1 MAYNFNPQFSKHLN
15 NPNTKSKNYK
25 NINRNGDET
34 PYSNPNMFDM
44 RSSERSESKKYSLNF
59 IDSNNF
65 EESETKFKLDDIDNP
80 NGWNFNELDML
91 GEMNFRIEDDYNMY
105 SEIEVPSLQLENEK
119 IKAFVYKNNEGYILE
134 TSRKYVFE
142 TFNKM
147 IEFIDSIPIKK
158 Y

>member
-1 MAYNFNPQFSKHLN
+1 MAYNFNPNFSKHIN
-15 NPNTKSKNYK
+15 VKSNAYK
-25 NINRNGDET
+25 NFVRNGDET
-34 PYSNPNMFDM
+34 VYSNPNMFDVK
-44 RSSERSESKKYSLNF
+44 SINKNESKKYSLNF

-65 EESETKFKLDDIDNP
+65 EESETKYKLEDVDDP
-80 NGWNFNELDML
+80 NGWSFNELDML